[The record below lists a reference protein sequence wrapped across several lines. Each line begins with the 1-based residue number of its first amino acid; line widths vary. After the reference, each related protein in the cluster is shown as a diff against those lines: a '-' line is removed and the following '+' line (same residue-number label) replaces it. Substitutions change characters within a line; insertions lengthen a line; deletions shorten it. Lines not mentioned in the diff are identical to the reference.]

1 MIDLCVFVLD
11 MPNTVSLGW
20 ETHFTLFTLKRFLFT
35 ATVSTKMV
43 LQTPKIFKIFITV
56 FANCV
61 WGTERVILSLLCIF
75 IVTNLG
81 LQFLFLENVVLLSI
95 QEKWKALQNDN
106 NYIHSLI
113 FKSWLIQTKELLL
126 QTKRKKK
133 EISQFNS
140 TIKGKKYCNIWKNQA
155 IQSHKYIKI
164 IKILKNIIDT
174 VLSN

>member
-11 MPNTVSLGW
+11 MSNTVSLGW
-20 ETHFTLFTLKRFLFT
+20 ETHVTLFTLERFLFT

-61 WGTERVILSLLCIF
+61 WGTERIILSLLCIF

-95 QEKWKALQNDN
+95 KEKNEKLYKMIT
-106 NYIHSLI
+106 NYIHSHI

-140 TIKGKKYCNIWKNQA
+140 TIKE
-155 IQSHKYIKI
+155 
-164 IKILKNIIDT
+164 KNIAIFERIKCLLWLR
-174 VLSN
+174 LSYSVT